1 MSTIASINDRFNA
14 RLLHTLCASSLVLS
28 VPAMLINM
36 VLGNVG
42 VAVSLLVM
50 SLSFGYG
57 LQDIGR
63 HGITLRT
70 SLLVGSTL
78 GLVIVSL
85 VYLVGVPAIMW
96 IFPLAVA
103 NYVVLPT
110 RFALL
115 LNILCILAIAP
126 AVFADASTAI
136 RFLPAIVL
144 VNLFLHIFSGQLERK
159 SVLVNRMVLQDKL
172 TNVGNRR
179 ALDEMMENIRRSAGD
194 HNQQVALLLLDLDH
208 FKRVNDTWGHQEGD
222 RVLKDFSQLVAT
234 RLRRGDHLFRF
245 GGEEFIVILGNTGLD
260 GAVSLAEEF
269 RLMVA
274 GAQLGPASDLTVSI
288 GVACLEPGETMDLC
302 LTRADS
308 ALYEAKKSGRNLVRT
323 SACNDPGPDRRATPE
338 IYSP

>member
-1 MSTIASINDRFNA
+1 M
-14 RLLHTLCASSLVLS
+14 
-28 VPAMLINM
+28 
-36 VLGNVG
+36 
-42 VAVSLLVM
+42 
-50 SLSFGYG
+50 
-57 LQDIGR
+57 QDIGR

-70 SLLVGSTL
+70 RQLIGSTL

-85 VYLVGVPAIMW
+85 VYLVGAPAILW

-103 NYVVLPT
+103 NYVVLPA
-110 RFALL
+110 RFASL
-115 LNILCILAIAP
+115 LNILCTLAIAP
-126 AVFADASTAI
+126 AVFSDASTAI

-159 SVLVNRMVLQDKL
+159 SVLVNRMLMQDKL

-179 ALDEMMENIRRSAGD
+179 ALDEMMENIRCSVGD
-194 HNQQVALLLLDLDH
+194 HSPQMGLLLLDLDH

-222 RVLKDFSQLVAT
+222 RVLQDFSQLLAT
-234 RLRRGDHLFRF
+234 RLRRGDHIFRF

-274 GAQLGPASDLTVSI
+274 AAQLGPASDLTVSI
-288 GVACLEPGETMDLC
+288 GVAGLEPGETMDAC
-302 LTRADS
+302 LSRADS
-308 ALYEAKKSGRNLVRT
+308 ALYEAKKSGRNLVRFF
-323 SACNDPGPDRRATPE
+323 ACNDSSSVRMETSE